1 MTFEA
6 QETSQDA
13 GQPIELYEFNQA
25 GQTFRFT
32 NSTIDRVYAAQTWLA
47 IAGLDRT
54 QPVRKVDETGLQVK
68 ISMSIHDPT
77 SQAFARAW
85 VSAGPE
91 TETTIEI
98 FQVHLTDAA
107 DELYS
112 LFQGQVRS
120 PKYNNDKVEFLCGS
134 LDIVFEAQ
142 GPRTSWGAMCSHQ
155 HFDAKCT
162 VIESAFSYGVAITNV
177 DADGVTFTAA
187 GLDANVQVDLV
198 QGRLRESVFQVRQ
211 IIDRPGVD
219 MVTVKYPFTS
229 PPEVG
234 QTVTFIEGCRHD
246 LPACQA
252 YANVINFGGVPWTIN
267 RNPFTHSRG
276 VESQGT
282 T

>member
-1 MTFEA
+1 VTFEA

-25 GQTFRFT
+25 GETFRFT
-32 NSTIDRVYAAQTWLA
+32 NSSIDRVYNAQTWLA

-68 ISMSIHDPT
+68 VSMSIHDPT
-77 SQAFARAW
+77 SQGFARRW

-107 DELYS
+107 NELYS

-134 LDIVFEAQ
+134 LDVVFEAQ

-162 VIESAFSYGVAITNV
+162 VVEAAFSYNVVVTAV

-187 GLDANVQVDLV
+187 GLDANVQVDLI

-211 IIDRPGVD
+211 IIARPGAD
-219 MVTVKYPFTS
+219 QVTVKYPFTS
-229 PPEVG
+229 PPTVG
-234 QTVTFIEGCRHD
+234 QSVTFIEGCRHD
-246 LPACQA
+246 LPACVS